1 MVQHMLQVVGLKNIH
16 LTLDDEL
23 QQPRMKKKKNASES
37 ASTSSEAVHF
47 KPQTEAIK
55 KQGTTTSNQ

>member
-1 MVQHMLQVVGLKNIH
+1 MMSYNSQ
-16 LTLDDEL
+16 EW
-23 QQPRMKKKKNASES
+23 KKKKNASES

-55 KQGTTTSNQ
+55 KQGTTTSNQWSF